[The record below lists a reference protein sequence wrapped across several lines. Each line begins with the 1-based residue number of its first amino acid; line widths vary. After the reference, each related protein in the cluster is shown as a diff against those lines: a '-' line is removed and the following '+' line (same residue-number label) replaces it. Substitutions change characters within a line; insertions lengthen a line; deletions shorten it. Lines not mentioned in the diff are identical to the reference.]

1 MKVVVV
7 DSSRVVA
14 KAVSA
19 MLGERGHRALAFADS
34 CDALEA
40 VRRDDEIGA
49 VITGLETWPIDGF
62 ELCWAL
68 RLIAATGRPLH
79 VIAMSSL
86 ANTRNLA
93 EALDAGADDFISK
106 PPVPEELHAR
116 LRAAE
121 RLTRMQAELVRQA
134 RTDMLSGLLNRRAF
148 FASVESWVAG
158 DDGREL
164 AIVLADLDRFK
175 QLNDQH
181 GHAVGDEA
189 IRRAGSAFS
198 RQALASRGFAARYGG
213 EEFVL
218 ALPARDCAAG
228 AAVGEALR
236 AAIAGIRIPLR
247 AGEARI
253 TASVGV
259 ATLARGEPVAAA
271 LKRADDALYRAKT
284 RGRDLVMIEESSGAA
299 ATRVA

>member
-1 MKVVVV
+1 MV

-19 MLGERGHRALAFADS
+19 MLEGRGHRALAFADS
-34 CDALEA
+34 REALDA
-40 VRRDDEIGA
+40 VRRDAEIAA

-68 RLIAATGRPLH
+68 RLIAGSGRPLH

-134 RTDMLSGLLNRRAF
+134 RTDLLSGLLNRRAF
-148 FASVESWVAG
+148 FSGVENWSAG
-158 DDGREL
+158 EDHDEL
-164 AIVLADLDRFK
+164 GVVLADLDRFK
-175 QLNDQH
+175 QLNDAH

-189 IRRAGSAFS
+189 IRRAGAIFS
-198 RQALASRGFAARYGG
+198 RQAVTCGGFAARFGG

-218 ALPARDCAAG
+218 ALPGRGCAT
-228 AAVGEALR
+228 AANVAETLR
-236 AAIAGIRIPLR
+236 AAIAGIRIPVR
-247 AGEARI
+247 GEEVRL

-259 ATLARGEPVAAA
+259 SALRRGEAVAVA

-284 RGRDLVMIEESSGAA
+284 RGRDLVMIEDPPRSDAA
-299 ATRVA
+299 CVA

>member
-14 KAVSA
+14 KAVST
-19 MLGERGHRALAFADS
+19 MLEARGHHALAFADS
-34 CDALEA
+34 REALEA
-40 VRRDDEIGA
+40 VRRDDEIAA

-68 RLIAATGRPLH
+68 RLIAAAGRPLH

-134 RTDMLSGLLNRRAF
+134 RTDLLSGLLNRRAF
-148 FASVESWVAG
+148 FTSVENWSAG
-158 DDGREL
+158 EADEEL
-164 AIVLADLDRFK
+164 GVVLVDLDRFK
-175 QLNDQH
+175 QLNDTH

-189 IRRAGSAFS
+189 IRRSGSVLA
-198 RQALASRGFAARYGG
+198 RHALSSKGFAARFGG

-218 ALPARDCAAG
+218 ALPGRGCAAG
-228 AAVGEALR
+228 ATVAEALR
-236 AAIAGIRIPLR
+236 AAIAAIRIPVR
-247 AGEARI
+247 GEEVRL
-253 TASVGV
+253 TASIGV
-259 ATLARGEPVAAA
+259 TALRRGENVTCAI
-271 LKRADDALYRAKT
+271 KRADEALYRAKS
-284 RGRDLVMIEESSGAA
+284 RGRDLVMIEDGPGPTA
-299 ATRVA
+299 RVA

>member
-1 MKVVVV
+1 MV

-19 MLGERGHRALAFADS
+19 MLEARGHCALAFADS
-34 CDALEA
+34 SEALEA

-68 RLIAATGRPLH
+68 RLIAGSGRPLH
-79 VIAMSSL
+79 IIAMSSL

-134 RTDMLSGLLNRRAF
+134 RTDILSGLLNRRAF
-148 FASVESWVAG
+148 FASVENWSAG
-158 DDGREL
+158 DEGREL
-164 AIVLADLDRFK
+164 GLVLADLDRFK
-175 QLNDQH
+175 QLNDEH

-189 IRRAGSAFS
+189 IRRAGSIFA

-218 ALPARDCAAG
+218 ALPGRDCSAA
-228 AAVGEALR
+228 AAVAETLR
-236 AAIAGIRIPLR
+236 VAIAGTRIPLR
-247 AGEARI
+247 GGEARI
-253 TASVGV
+253 TASIGV
-259 ATLARGEPVAAA
+259 ATLPRGESVASA
-271 LKRADDALYRAKT
+271 LKRADDALYRAKK
-284 RGRDLVMIEESSGAA
+284 RGRDLVMIEDTPGAPA
-299 ATRVA
+299 ARVA